1 MCQNKKRIIQKQ
13 EIQDEY
19 NKRNIPSAPA
29 DAAPTTLGL
38 LWLNNDAV
46 RVNEGFE
53 SSVP

>member
-19 NKRNIPSAPA
+19 NKRNIPSAP
-29 DAAPTTLGL
+29 TTLGL